1 MPQRVSQLIRLE
13 EAVIVEGKYD
23 KINLE
28 NFIDAYIVTTGGFR
42 IFKDR
47 EKRELLKKLAEEKG
61 VIIMTDSD
69 SAGMVIR
76 SHLKGILPE
85 GKIINVYIPQI
96 KGKER
101 RKSEVSAEGLLG
113 VEGVSEEVITEAL
126 SRAGVLLKKENQK
139 RRHDIDKAFLYELGL
154 SGGKDSRKR
163 REEFYKFIKL
173 PLCIQTNSFL
183 EYANRV
189 YTKSEFERVYKECL
203 KQQDSR

>member
-1 MPQRVSQLIRLE
+1 MIRLE

-23 KINLE
+23 KITLE

-42 IFKDR
+42 IFKDT

-61 VIIMTDSD
+61 IIIMTDSD

-76 SHLKGILPE
+76 SHLKGIIPE
-85 GKIINVYIPQI
+85 GKIINVYVPQI

-101 RKSEVSAEGLLG
+101 RKNKLSAEGLLG
-113 VEGVSEEVITEAL
+113 VEGMNEEIILEAL
-126 SRAGVLLKKENQK
+126 DRAGVLLQKESKKRK
-139 RRHDIDKAFLYELGL
+139 HDIDKAFLFELGL
-154 SGGKDSRKR
+154 SGGKDSRKK

-173 PLCIQTNSFL
+173 PLCIQTNNFL
-183 EYANRV
+183 EYVNRV
-189 YTKSEFERVYKECL
+189 YTKGEFERVYKECL